1 MVSLANRYNRVQN
14 HSFNIDTKG
23 FEFKKLSELAT
34 ADGYGVVYRLD
45 GFFVTKDRFA
55 PSGKSM
61 VFIVS
66 SKNILVNTPSYI
78 YDTMELAPNDD
89 EFIEAVKAGK
99 IGFRL
104 YPFESKGGRKCV
116 GLMLV
121 DIE

>member
-23 FEFKKLSELAT
+23 FEFRKLSEIA
-34 ADGYGVVYRLD
+34 AQEGYGIVYRLD
-45 GFFVTKDRFA
+45 GFFVTKDRFSH
-55 PSGKSM
+55 SGKSI
-61 VFIVS
+61 VFIVE
-66 SKNILVNTPSYI
+66 SKKWLINTPSYV
-78 YDTMELAPNDD
+78 YETMELAPNDD